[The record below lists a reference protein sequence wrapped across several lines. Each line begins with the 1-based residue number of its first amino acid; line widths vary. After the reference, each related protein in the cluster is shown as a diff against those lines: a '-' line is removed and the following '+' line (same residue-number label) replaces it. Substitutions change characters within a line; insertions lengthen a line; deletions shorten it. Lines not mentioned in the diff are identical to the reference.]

1 MTRGRR
7 KPPPRHSFLRPPLDP
22 RTHGEHPLL
31 RTGLGRT
38 LRGVTLGVSDMAL
51 VLGGVLVVRS
61 LIGTIMFYRLDWKK
75 P

>member
-1 MTRGRR
+1 
-7 KPPPRHSFLRPPLDP
+7 
-22 RTHGEHPLL
+22 LL
-31 RTGLGRT
+31 RTDLGRT